1 MTYIDF
7 LKTLSQPAQRA
18 LVNAKITDFETL
30 SQWSDKQLLQLH
42 GLGPSSLPKIHQAC
56 VEFQQKRR

>member
-1 MTYIDF
+1 MTYTDF

-18 LVNAKITDFETL
+18 LLNAEIRDFETL
-30 SQWSDKQLLQLH
+30 ARYTDKELLKLH

-56 VEFQQKRR
+56 LDYQNKRR